1 MKHIVDL
8 ESWERRGNYT
18 FFRDHLN
25 AWYSVTT
32 ELDCTESYEQSK
44 QTGRSF
50 FLRYLYAALRAA
62 NEVPAFRYRMDAQ
75 GQIVW
80 YDTVDIITPIALPSG
95 NFCTVRIPYQVDF
108 DEFAARAEHLIQ
120 ENARSGD
127 PYGVEQSIFA
137 SGEYDIVHLSAVP
150 RLYFTAMTYTW
161 YRIGQGCTHPLMTA
175 GKAISRA
182 ERWVMP
188 FSVYVNHAFVDG
200 SHLSTFFEKMQSFLS
215 SPLDRMSSSAN
226 KEGALG

>member
-8 ESWERRGNYT
+8 ESWERRGNYA

-75 GQIVW
+75 GTDRLVRYGGYYYADCPTLGQLL
-80 YDTVDIITPIALPSG
+80 YGTYPLSG
-95 NFCTVRIPYQVDF
+95 
-108 DEFAARAEHLIQ
+108 
-120 ENARSGD
+120 
-127 PYGVEQSIFA
+127 
-137 SGEYDIVHLSAVP
+137 
-150 RLYFTAMTYTW
+150 
-161 YRIGQGCTHPLMTA
+161 
-175 GKAISRA
+175 
-182 ERWVMP
+182 
-188 FSVYVNHAFVDG
+188 
-200 SHLSTFFEKMQSFLS
+200 
-215 SPLDRMSSSAN
+215 
-226 KEGALG
+226 